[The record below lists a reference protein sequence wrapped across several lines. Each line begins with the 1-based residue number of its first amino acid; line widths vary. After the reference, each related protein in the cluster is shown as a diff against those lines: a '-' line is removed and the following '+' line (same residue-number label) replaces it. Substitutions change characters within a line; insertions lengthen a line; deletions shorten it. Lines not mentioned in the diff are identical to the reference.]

1 LCDDLNTPILIAQL
15 YETIYQAN
23 LMASGKASLTAAD
36 LQKLQAAVK
45 TMVFEV
51 LGIKIEAEAATDKVD
66 GLVQML
72 LQMRVDAK
80 NNQDWGTSDRIRD
93 QLAALGIQVKDSK
106 EGSSWS
112 FS

>member
-1 LCDDLNTPILIAQL
+1 
-15 YETIYQAN
+15 
-23 LMASGKASLTAAD
+23 M
-36 LQKLQAAVK
+36 K
-45 TMVFEV
+45 T
-51 LGIKIEAEAATDKVD
+51 EAEAATDKVD

>member
-1 LCDDLNTPILIAQL
+1 
-15 YETIYQAN
+15 
-23 LMASGKASLTAAD
+23 
-36 LQKLQAAVK
+36 
-45 TMVFEV
+45 
-51 LGIKIEAEAATDKVD
+51 
-66 GLVQML
+66 
-72 LQMRVDAK
+72 VDAK